1 MKKTRTLS
9 MLLAVVLLLG
19 LLAGCKRNEETTS
32 SEPPAN
38 PTPGTTQS
46 GAAAGSPDVVSQGVT
61 EDTVKIGTISLV
73 SGAFAYIGQPA
84 YDGMRAAIARL
95 NAQGGVQGHQIEIVA
110 YDDQYDAATG
120 KATIERFVEQDQVFL
135 LTSLWGN
142 IVEPSLDYLKDK
154 GIPVINIAS
163 GLDVC
168 FAENDPSSHIF
179 QVQPANRT
187 DARFLLARV
196 LHESIFGANKDE
208 KLPSDAKIAVVHGVD
223 SASMDNLGHL
233 QAMAEEEGAL
243 DRLVCEAV
251 TQETYATAIQ
261 KFKGEEC
268 QVVIFMG
275 IDATTWISAMDDA
288 QWEVPVIFSYG
299 ASTLQSFV
307 PDTYKSTRP
316 CYANVWAD
324 YASAGGQ
331 AMLDDMMDALS
342 YCPDIAE
349 DVRLSYRDNNYCVA
363 GYLYGM
369 TIVKAFERLNEMQD
383 DYGLNW
389 DDFSAVM
396 EMGDFEMGAV
406 TFDFANGKRMGVD
419 AMALLE
425 YVGDPAT
432 GNEEMVNL
440 LPFADLDTVLSK

>member
-1 MKKTRTLS
+1 MCL
-9 MLLAVVLLLG
+9 
-19 LLAGCKRNEETTS
+19 
-32 SEPPAN
+32 
-38 PTPGTTQS
+38 
-46 GAAAGSPDVVSQGVT
+46 
-61 EDTVKIGTISLV
+61 
-73 SGAFAYIGQPA
+73 
-84 YDGMRAAIARL
+84 
-95 NAQGGVQGHQIEIVA
+95 
-110 YDDQYDAATG
+110 
-120 KATIERFVEQDQVFL
+120 
-135 LTSLWGN
+135 
-142 IVEPSLDYLKDK
+142 
-154 GIPVINIAS
+154 
-163 GLDVC
+163 
-168 FAENDPSSHIF
+168 
-179 QVQPANRT
+179 
-187 DARFLLARV
+187 
-196 LHESIFGANKDE
+196 
-208 KLPSDAKIAVVHGVD
+208 
-223 SASMDNLGHL
+223 
-233 QAMAEEEGAL
+233 
-243 DRLVCEAV
+243 
-251 TQETYATAIQ
+251 
-261 KFKGEEC
+261 
-268 QVVIFMG
+268 VVIFMG

-288 QWEVPVIFSYG
+288 KWEVPVIFSYG

>member
-187 DARFLLARV
+187 DARFLLAPAHPGPHQPLWRS
-196 LHESIFGANKDE
+196 E
-208 KLPSDAKIAVVHGVD
+208 
-223 SASMDNLGHL
+223 
-233 QAMAEEEGAL
+233 
-243 DRLVCEAV
+243 
-251 TQETYATAIQ
+251 
-261 KFKGEEC
+261 
-268 QVVIFMG
+268 
-275 IDATTWISAMDDA
+275 
-288 QWEVPVIFSYG
+288 
-299 ASTLQSFV
+299 
-307 PDTYKSTRP
+307 PDPLRP
-316 CYANVWAD
+316 PP
-324 YASAGGQ
+324 
-331 AMLDDMMDALS
+331 L
-342 YCPDIAE
+342 
-349 DVRLSYRDNNYCVA
+349 
-363 GYLYGM
+363 
-369 TIVKAFERLNEMQD
+369 
-383 DYGLNW
+383 
-389 DDFSAVM
+389 
-396 EMGDFEMGAV
+396 
-406 TFDFANGKRMGVD
+406 
-419 AMALLE
+419 
-425 YVGDPAT
+425 
-432 GNEEMVNL
+432 
-440 LPFADLDTVLSK
+440 